1 MQIALSLVNGIGPA
15 RAERL
20 FERFDTAE
28 EILQQSPREISET
41 CDININMANTIVSQ
55 FSQAI
60 KNANEE
66 FFNIRSKGIKTLF
79 FTDPDYPFRLRE
91 CTGFPLVLYYK
102 GEADFNNK
110 KYVSIVGTRRATE
123 YGKRLCTKFVED
135 LAAYSKDIVI
145 ISGLA
150 YGIDI
155 TAHRAALASGLKT
168 YGIIGSGF
176 NQFYPSAHLTTAQ
189 TMIAEGG
196 GVITEL
202 TSNISPLPENFAKR
216 NRIIAGMGDATIVI
230 ESALNGGS
238 LITAKQALSYGRELY
253 AFPGRVGER
262 LSAGCNNYIKYDKA
276 HLIENADDFLYF
288 MGWNNNTLGRSKD
301 IPLEYLNLS
310 PDETII
316 YEAIEK
322 EKKIHRDTLELYYGG
337 KIDITTILINME
349 IKGIVE
355 HLPGNFYSLI

>member
-1 MQIALSLVNGIGPA
+1 MQIALSLIDGIGPVKA
-15 RAERL
+15 SQL
-20 FERFDTAE
+20 FEEAETATE
-28 EILQQSPREISET
+28 VLQQLPHSVTEKAVKEAEIEYEYT
-41 CDININMANTIVSQ
+41 QLRGIN
-55 FSQAI
+55 
-60 KNANEE
+60 
-66 FFNIRSKGIKTLF
+66 TLF

-91 CTGFPLVLYYK
+91 CSGFPLVLYYK

-110 KYVSIVGTRRATE
+110 RYVSIVGTRRATE

-135 LAAYSKDIVI
+135 LAAFSKDIVI
-145 ISGLA
+145 LSGLA

-176 NQFYPSAHLTTAQ
+176 NNFYPSEHITTARQ
-189 TMIAEGG
+189 MVESGG

-202 TSNISPLPENFAKR
+202 TRAWAPLPENFAKR
-216 NRIIAGMGDATIVI
+216 NRIIAGMGDATVVV
-230 ESALNGGS
+230 ESAMNGGS
-238 LITAKQALSYGRELY
+238 LITAKQAISYGRDLY

-288 MGWNNNTLGRSKD
+288 MGWNTNGTGRGKD
-301 IPLEYLNLS
+301 IALEYLNLN
-310 PDETII
+310 PDERSI
-316 YEAIEK
+316 YEIIEK
-322 EKKIHRDTLELYYGG
+322 EKRIHRDTLELYVGSTL
-337 KIDITTILINME
+337 DLTTILFNME

-355 HLPGNFYSLI
+355 HLPGNFYCLI

>member
-1 MQIALSLVNGIGPA
+1 MQIALSLVEGIGPT

-20 FERFDTAE
+20 FERFSSAE
-28 EILQQSPREISET
+28 EVLQQSPREIS
-41 CDININMANTIVSQ
+41 DICEINVNMATVIVSQ

-60 KNANEE
+60 KTAVEE
-66 FFNIRSKGIKTLF
+66 FYYTESRGVKTLF

-91 CTGFPLVLYYK
+91 CAGFPLVLYYK
-102 GEADFNNK
+102 GEADFNNR

-123 YGKRLCTKFVED
+123 YGKRLCAKFVED

-145 ISGLA
+145 LSGLA

-155 TAHRAALASGLKT
+155 TAHRAALESGLKT

-176 NQFYPSAHLTTAQ
+176 NNFYPAEHINTARD
-189 TMIAEGG
+189 MVESGG

-202 TSNISPLPENFAKR
+202 TRNWAPLPENFAKR
-216 NRIIAGMGDATIVI
+216 NRIIAGMGDATVVV

-238 LITAKQALSYGRELY
+238 LITAKQALSYGRDLY

-262 LSAGCNNYIKYDKA
+262 LSAGCNNYIKYEKA

-310 PDETII
+310 ADETTI
-316 YEAIEK
+316 YETLEK
-322 EKKIHRDTLELYYGG
+322 EKKVHRDTLELYFGG
-337 KIDITTILINME
+337 KLDISTILLNLE
-349 IKGIVE
+349 IKGVVE
-355 HLPGNFYSLI
+355 HLPGNFYSLV

>member
-1 MQIALSLVNGIGPA
+1 MRIALSLVEGIGPT

-20 FERFDTAE
+20 FERFNSAE
-28 EILQQSPREISET
+28 EVLQQSPREIAEI
-41 CDININMANTIVSQ
+41 CEININMATAIVSQ
-55 FSQAI
+55 FSQVI
-60 KNANEE
+60 KIAVDE
-66 FFNIRSKGIKTLF
+66 FNYIESRGIKTLF

-91 CTGFPLVLYYK
+91 CTGFPIMLYYK

-145 ISGLA
+145 VSGLA

-155 TAHRAALASGLKT
+155 TAHRAALESGLKT

-176 NQFYPSAHLTTAQ
+176 SNFYPAEHIKTARD
-189 TMIAEGG
+189 MFESGS

-202 TSNISPLPENFAKR
+202 THNWAPLPENFAKR
-216 NRIIAGMGDATIVI
+216 NRIIAGMGDATVVV

-238 LITAKQALSYGRELY
+238 LITAKQALSFGRDLY

-310 PDETII
+310 PDETTL
-316 YEAIEK
+316 YETIER
-322 EKKIHRDTLELYYGG
+322 EKKIHRDTLELYFGG
-337 KIDITTILINME
+337 KIDVTTILLNME
-349 IKGIVE
+349 IKGIIE
-355 HLPGNFYSLI
+355 HLPGNFYTLI